1 MNGGDA
7 SLGHPCIARNVN
19 FNSTLATTPCASL
32 REECSATTCWTSHDS
47 MQIGSEGEPNQPL
60 VTVVIPSYNHER
72 YVSQAIESVVSQ
84 SYRNIEIVVIDDGSK
99 DQSVQIITSLAEKH
113 GFTVIARENRGLA
126 RTLNEGIGLARGTYI
141 SFVASDDYYLPSRV
155 ENAVRQLE
163 KSSGKVACVY
173 CDGHIVDEAGKEIG
187 LFGDR
192 HPRPLVGSIYDNL
205 LVGNWIPGMGVTFK
219 AEVLKQFKFDERFKI
234 EDHTLFL
241 RMFKDD
247 KHELV
252 FYNDLGFAYRWH
264 GNNIS
269 KPGELMDIENKL
281 IEYYFEDVG
290 RYAEFKRHV
299 KNRSF
304 ASIKVTE
311 WKNYYLLC
319 LHLSRI
325 FRKRLA

>member
-1 MNGGDA
+1 
-7 SLGHPCIARNVN
+7 
-19 FNSTLATTPCASL
+19 
-32 REECSATTCWTSHDS
+32 
-47 MQIGSEGEPNQPL
+47 MQVGSEFESGQPL
-60 VTVVIPSYNHER
+60 VTVVISSYNHEK
-72 YVSQAIESVVSQ
+72 YVSQSIESVVAQ
-84 SYRNIEIVVIDDGSK
+84 SYANIEIIVIDDGSK
-99 DQSVQIITSLAEKH
+99 DLSVQIIASLAKKH

-126 RTLNEGIGLARGTYI
+126 RTLNEGIGLARGAYI
-141 SFVASDDYYLPSRV
+141 SFVASDDYYFPHRI

-163 KSSGKVACVY
+163 KSTDKVAFVY
-173 CDGHIVDEAGKEIG
+173 CDGYIIDDAGERIG
-187 LFGDR
+187 LFEDR

-219 AEVLKQFKFDERFKI
+219 AEVLKQFKFDERFMI

-247 KHELV
+247 KHELT
-252 FYNDLGFAYRWH
+252 FYNDLGFVYRWH

-269 KPGELMDIENKL
+269 KPGELMDIENRL

-290 RYAEFKRHV
+290 RYAEFKRQL
-299 KNRSF
+299 KYRSF
-304 ASIKVTE
+304 ARIKVAE

-325 FRKRLA
+325 CRKKLA

>member
-1 MNGGDA
+1 
-7 SLGHPCIARNVN
+7 
-19 FNSTLATTPCASL
+19 
-32 REECSATTCWTSHDS
+32 
-47 MQIGSEGEPNQPL
+47 MQVGSEFESGQPL
-60 VTVVIPSYNHER
+60 VTVVISSYNHEK
-72 YVSQAIESVVSQ
+72 YVSQSIESVLAQ
-84 SYRNIEIVVIDDGSK
+84 SYENIEIIVIDDGSK
-99 DQSVQIITSLAEKH
+99 DQSVQIIASLAKKH
-113 GFTVIARENRGLA
+113 GFTLIARENRGLA

-141 SFVASDDYYLPSRV
+141 SFVASDDYYFPHRIG
-155 ENAVRQLE
+155 NAVRQLE
-163 KSSGKVACVY
+163 KSADKVAFVY
-173 CDGHIVDEAGKEIG
+173 CDGYIIDDAGQRIG

-219 AEVLKQFKFDERFKI
+219 AEVLKQFKFDERFMI

-247 KHELV
+247 KHELA
-252 FYNDLGFAYRWH
+252 FYNDLGFVYRWH

-269 KPGELMDIENKL
+269 KPGELMDIENRL

-290 RYAEFKRHV
+290 RYAEFKRQL

-304 ASIKVTE
+304 ARIKVAE

-325 FRKRLA
+325 FRKKLA

>member
-1 MNGGDA
+1 MQVG
-7 SLGHPCIARNVN
+7 SKFESGH
-19 FNSTLATTPCASL
+19 
-32 REECSATTCWTSHDS
+32 
-47 MQIGSEGEPNQPL
+47 PL
-60 VTVVIPSYNHER
+60 VTVVISSYNHEK
-72 YVSQAIESVVSQ
+72 YVSQSIESVVAQ
-84 SYRNIEIVVIDDGSK
+84 SYENIEIIVIDDGSK
-99 DQSVQIITSLAEKH
+99 DQSVQIIASLAKKH
-113 GFTVIARENRGLA
+113 DFTLIARENLGLA

-141 SFVASDDYYLPSRV
+141 SFVASDDYYFPHRIG
-155 ENAVRQLE
+155 NAVRQLE
-163 KSSGKVACVY
+163 KSTDKVAFVY
-173 CDGHIVDEAGKEIG
+173 CDGYIIDDAGQRIG

-219 AEVLKQFKFDERFKI
+219 AEVLKQFKFDERFMI

-247 KHELV
+247 KHELA
-252 FYNDLGFAYRWH
+252 FYNDLGFVYRWH

-269 KPGELMDIENKL
+269 KPGELMDIENRL

-290 RYAEFKRHV
+290 RYAEFKRQL

-304 ASIKVTE
+304 AGIKVAE

-319 LHLSRI
+319 LHLSRLC
-325 FRKRLA
+325 RKKLA

>member
-1 MNGGDA
+1 
-7 SLGHPCIARNVN
+7 
-19 FNSTLATTPCASL
+19 
-32 REECSATTCWTSHDS
+32 
-47 MQIGSEGEPNQPL
+47 MQVGSEFESGQPL
-60 VTVVIPSYNHER
+60 VTVVISSYNHEQS
-72 YVSQAIESVVSQ
+72 VSQSIESVVAQ
-84 SYRNIEIVVIDDGSK
+84 SYANIEIIVIDDGSK
-99 DQSVQIITSLAEKH
+99 DESVQIIASLAKKH

-141 SFVASDDYYLPSRV
+141 SFVASDDYYFPHRI
-155 ENAVRQLE
+155 ENAVRQLQ
-163 KSSGKVACVY
+163 KSPDKVAFVY
-173 CDGHIVDEAGKEIG
+173 CDGYIIDDAGQRIG

-219 AEVLKQFKFDERFKI
+219 AEVLKQFKFDERFMI

-241 RMFKDD
+241 RMFKND
-247 KHELV
+247 KHELA
-252 FYNDLGFAYRWH
+252 FYNDLGFVYRWH

-269 KPGELMDIENKL
+269 KPGELMDIENRL

-290 RYAEFKRHV
+290 RYAEFKRQL

-304 ASIKVTE
+304 GKIKVAE

-319 LHLSRI
+319 LHLSRLC
-325 FRKRLA
+325 RKKLA

>member
-1 MNGGDA
+1 
-7 SLGHPCIARNVN
+7 
-19 FNSTLATTPCASL
+19 
-32 REECSATTCWTSHDS
+32 
-47 MQIGSEGEPNQPL
+47 MQVGSKFESGQPL
-60 VTVVIPSYNHER
+60 VTVVISSYNHAK
-72 YVSQAIESVVSQ
+72 YVSQSIESVVAQ
-84 SYRNIEIVVIDDGSK
+84 SYKNIEIVVIDDGSN

-141 SFVASDDYYLPSRV
+141 SFVASDDYYFPHRI

-163 KSSGKVACVY
+163 KSTDKVAFVY
-173 CDGHIVDEAGKEIG
+173 CDGYIIDDAGQRIG

-219 AEVLKQFKFDERFKI
+219 AEVLKQFKFDERFMI

-247 KHELV
+247 KHELA
-252 FYNDLGFAYRWH
+252 FYNDLGFVYRWH

-269 KPGELMDIENKL
+269 KPGELMDIENRL

-290 RYAEFKRHV
+290 QYAEFKRQL
-299 KNRSF
+299 KYRSF
-304 ASIKVTE
+304 ARIKVAE

-325 FRKRLA
+325 CRKKLA

>member
-1 MNGGDA
+1 
-7 SLGHPCIARNVN
+7 
-19 FNSTLATTPCASL
+19 
-32 REECSATTCWTSHDS
+32 
-47 MQIGSEGEPNQPL
+47 MQVGSEFESGQPL
-60 VTVVIPSYNHER
+60 VTVVISSYNHEK
-72 YVSQAIESVVSQ
+72 YVSQSIESVVAQ
-84 SYRNIEIVVIDDGSK
+84 SYENIEIIVIDDGSK
-99 DQSVQIITSLAEKH
+99 DQSVQIIASLAKKH

-141 SFVASDDYYLPSRV
+141 SFVASDDYYFPHRIG
-155 ENAVRQLE
+155 NAVRQLE
-163 KSSGKVACVY
+163 KSTDKVAFVY
-173 CDGHIVDEAGKEIG
+173 CDGYIIDDAGQRIG

-219 AEVLKQFKFDERFKI
+219 AEVLKQFKFDERFMI

-269 KPGELMDIENKL
+269 KPGELMDIENRL

-290 RYAEFKRHV
+290 RYAEFKRLL

-304 ASIKVTE
+304 AGIKVAE

-319 LHLSRI
+319 LHLSRLC
-325 FRKRLA
+325 RKKLA